1 MAIYTRVGDK
11 GKTFLLGGKRIL
23 KSDLRVEA
31 YGVIDELNS
40 LIGVVLSGKNLLLD
54 IKKELINIQHD
65 LLEIGSN
72 LANPPAEK
80 ITYLRKRVKEF
91 EIFIDQITEKLPKL
105 NNFILPGGGEAG
117 AALHLGRAVCRHLE
131 RKIVE
136 LNKKQSVDANIM
148 VYFNRLSDLLFTM
161 ARFAN
166 FKERKKEII
175 WKKRTE
181 ESK

>member
-1 MAIYTRVGDK
+1 MAIYTRAGDK
-11 GKTFLLGGKRIL
+11 GKTFLSNGKSVS
-23 KSDLRVEA
+23 KSNLRVEA
-31 YGVIDELNS
+31 YGTVDELNS
-40 LIGVVLSGKNLLLD
+40 LIGTVLSIKYLVLS
-54 IKKELINIQHD
+54 IKKELIEVQSD

-72 LANPPAEK
+72 LANPSAKK
-80 ITYLRKRVKEF
+80 ISYLRKRVEEF
-91 EIFIDQITEKLPKL
+91 EIFIDRMTEKLPKL

-136 LNKKQSVDANIM
+136 LNRKQSVDANIM

-175 WKKRTE
+175 WKKRAE
-181 ESK
+181 DGK